1 MLTVHTLHSFKSM
14 NGKLTFLVLKTN
26 RPITHSAV
34 HAHIHFSFIY
44 TVLSCLELL
53 LLKRP
58 YNNTEKTH
66 KQSVTDI
73 KIPKCG
79 HFLQCLK
86 TKSFHSSSATYSI
99 QCCGWVPNL
108 AVTGQ
113 EEG

>member
-26 RPITHSAV
+26 RPITHSAA

-58 YNNTEKTH
+58 YNNTK
-66 KQSVTDI
+66 K
-73 KIPKCG
+73 P
-79 HFLQCLK
+79 
-86 TKSFHSSSATYSI
+86 
-99 QCCGWVPNL
+99 PNL
-108 AVTGQ
+108 RQNQARGGAPICCDPLKVEGRKTGQ
-113 EEG
+113 MGQD